1 MSQTSRTTHERII
14 SVPKHITK
22 QRDEISPT
30 CKAKNLK
37 TSMGTRLLLNTKKSK
52 SALNR
57 QKILQN
63 SYEDDMTILINVER
77 SYVRELI
84 KSPMKLTPRSP
95 KLEHKFK
102 PLSPNKTKNKPLH
115 NFGSLTTCDFFNCT
129 RNKNK
134 ISSTQR
140 VKFSFTPE
148 VLNKKK

>member
-1 MSQTSRTTHERII
+1 MSQTSRTTHEKII
-14 SVPKHITK
+14 SLPKHITK
-22 QRDEISPT
+22 QRDEISPIFKT
-30 CKAKNLK
+30 KNLK
-37 TSMGTRLLLNTKKSK
+37 NPMGTRLLLNTKKSK

-63 SYEDDMTILINVER
+63 SYEDDMTILISVER

-84 KSPMKLTPRSP
+84 KSPMKLTPTSP

-102 PLSPNKTKNKPLH
+102 HLSPNKAKNKPLH
-115 NFGSLTTCDFFNCT
+115 NFGSLTSCDFFNCNS
-129 RNKNK
+129 NKK